1 MLWSQVAPE
10 QTSDISL
17 LLEEDLLRMGI
28 RTDEDTG
35 PRGTGSG
42 SLLQVI
48 PSQVQDSLV
57 VCRV

>member
-1 MLWSQVAPE
+1 MQVAPE
-10 QTSDISL
+10 QTSDVSL

-42 SLLQVI
+42 SLLQVGC
-48 PSQVQDSLV
+48 PA
-57 VCRV
+57 